1 MAAKVETLR
10 INARSVSWRRGF
22 VTRLAVAARRWGQR
36 GQLGS
41 STAEMRAYTGAR

>member
-10 INARSVSWRRGF
+10 VGIRMVPKRRGF
-22 VTRLAVAARRWGQR
+22 VTRIASAARLWVQR

-41 STAEMRAYTGAR
+41 SDLEMRVYTGAR